1 MLSPHAHATR
11 EFMLVPHAL
20 AAVCT
25 GGINNADPITIS
37 LLAVLGVLL
46 FAYRQTIKAYPQA
59 GGAYLVT
66 RDNFGLLPAQVA
78 GVALITDY
86 ILTVSVSVAAGTSAL
101 TSLQTSL
108 FPYRVV
114 ISVAFIVLI
123 TMGNLRGV

>member
-46 FAYRQTIKAYPQA
+46 FSYRQTIKAYPQA

-66 RDNFGLLPAQVA
+66 RDNFGILPAQVA
-78 GVALITDY
+78 GVALLTDY
-86 ILTVSVSVAAGTSAL
+86 ILTVSVSVAAGIAAL
-101 TSLQTSL
+101 TSISPGLD
-108 FPYRVV
+108 PYKVPMCL
-114 ISVAFIVLI
+114 VAIAI
-123 TMGNLRGV
+123 IAMCNLR